1 MKLNSKKGTL
11 ILGYMESYND
21 GTIVLK
27 DDKETYSFPMGE
39 KARENFEKCNV
50 NEGAFLSAFVA
61 DGVIDNFKFSGKYR
75 LLAEFKKKD
84 SDELYTTPVNVFIG
98 RAARV
103 TEFEKSVQVSMP
115 LQIKGE
121 TEWFSLNFWKGTDE
135 NHPVDIAE
143 KALLELVPAEGEKK
157 PYFWAVTG
165 AERAYKSKSGE
176 DRTSY
181 TVRQFAPIKFNS

>member
-11 ILGYMESYND
+11 ILGYLESYTD

-27 DDKETYSFPMGE
+27 DDKETYTFPMGE
-39 KARENFEKCNV
+39 KARDNFEKCNV
-50 NEGAFLSAFVA
+50 NEGAFLSVFVV
-61 DGVIDNFKFSGKYR
+61 DDVIDNFKFSGKYR

-165 AERAYKSKSGE
+165 AERTYKSKSGE
-176 DRTSY
+176 DRSSY
-181 TVRQFAPIKFNS
+181 TVRQFAPIKFS